1 MAFDLLLSGTETI
14 GWPYQRRRA
23 ALESVFAARRL
34 FASWP
39 LCPSTPPRTTVRE
52 WLTWASV
59 GMEGVV
65 FQPVTDAYRLSVTG
79 WKGVQGPRDERGG
92 RLAVTGTLTTPR
104 TLLLGRYDGEG
115 RFRYVARTTTLAP
128 AAGAAVAGLLAAGR
142 RGPQPWAQLA

>member
-1 MAFDLLLSGTETI
+1 MTFELLRLSGTETI

-23 ALESVFAARRL
+23 ALESGFTARRL

-59 GMEGVV
+59 GMEGV
-65 FQPVTDAYRLSVTG
+65 G
-79 WKGVQGPRDERGG
+79 WKGVQGPREERGG
-92 RLAVTGTLTTPR
+92 LLTVTGTLTTPR

-115 RFRYVARTTTLAP
+115 RFQYVGRTTTLAR